1 MNYDYAEKYLIE
13 LVGRRDGNSKFADG
27 YRFQNYGSFSLG
39 WVFTQENFIKPVSSF
54 IGLDFGKVRLSY
66 GSSGNDAGLG
76 DYDYVST
83 VNQGTTILGSPA
95 GSLIS
100 TSLNNSGLI
109 SLTRTWERVEQKNI
123 GVDLNFL
130 NNRLVFN
137 WDYFIKENKGM
148 LSEVSYPALLG
159 GRAPKTNS
167 GHLRVRGWEVSL
179 TWRDRIKDFSYFV
192 TANVSDT
199 LSLIHI

>member
-1 MNYDYAEKYLIE
+1 MVAVSLIAKVNYDYAEKYLIE

-83 VNQGTTILGSPA
+83 VNQGTTILGKRA
-95 GSLIS
+95 ANVHVSLPVRPNDRYLSI
-100 TSLNNSGLI
+100 I
-109 SLTRTWERVEQKNI
+109 YP
-123 GVDLNFL
+123 DLKF
-130 NNRLVFN
+130 
-137 WDYFIKENKGM
+137 
-148 LSEVSYPALLG
+148 
-159 GRAPKTNS
+159 RAP
-167 GHLRVRGWEVSL
+167 LMP
-179 TWRDRIKDFSYFV
+179 RIFLCF
-192 TANVSDT
+192 
-199 LSLIHI
+199 